1 MESGASS
8 RSRRTDRPTMREGR
22 GGRDDRFLDWKIGI
36 FSIAA
41 AVGLSGIFL
50 EKRWMTGLALPLL
63 MSAML
68 LRFLPVRATDPA
80 VDDGHDEADMKDDSL
95 SSD

>member
-1 MESGASS
+1 MRG
-8 RSRRTDRPTMREGR
+8 DRGS
-22 GGRDDRFLDWKIGI
+22 RDDRFLEWKIWI

-41 AVGLSGIFL
+41 AVGLSGIFF
-50 EKRWMTGLALPLL
+50 EERWMTGVALAVL

-80 VDDGHDEADMKDDSL
+80 VDDRPDEAGEDDLKDDL
-95 SSD
+95 LASDQPEA

>member
-1 MESGASS
+1 
-8 RSRRTDRPTMREGR
+8 MREGR
-22 GGRDDRFLDWKIGI
+22 GGRDDRFLEWKIGI

-50 EKRWMTGLALPLL
+50 EKRWMTGLALSLL

-80 VDDGHDEADMKDDSL
+80 VDDGHDEADMQDDSL

>member
-1 MESGASS
+1 
-8 RSRRTDRPTMREGR
+8 MREGR

>member
-1 MESGASS
+1 MRG
-8 RSRRTDRPTMREGR
+8 DRGS
-22 GGRDDRFLDWKIGI
+22 RDDRFLEWKIWI

-41 AVGLSGIFL
+41 AVGLSGIFF
-50 EKRWMTGLALPLL
+50 EERWMTGVALAVL

-80 VDDGHDEADMKDDSL
+80 VDDGHDEAGEDDLKDDPFPSNQPEA
-95 SSD
+95 